1 MPSQR
6 DVVEVQ
12 FRLPPDG
19 KLLNHPVI
27 VISNDDINQHEGGFI
42 GVMMT
47 SEESYKGDEYSFELS
62 DDMFTKPLGKK
73 FSAVRLHLIGNF
85 INNDI
90 IKNANSGN
98 QIKKTDFNRLMVN
111 INNTTFNLTNFRL

>member
-6 DVVEVQ
+6 EVVEVQ

-27 VISNDDINQHEGGFI
+27 VISNDDINQHESGFI

-85 INNDI
+85 INKDI
-90 IKNANSGN
+90 IKNGNSGN

-111 INNTTFNLTNFRL
+111 INNTTFNLTNFRI